1 MDMNLLSFSDDLNL
15 EDKKLRLKRIHEMN
29 NLQVCRLDTI
39 QIRSTERSPE
49 IAVNHSASNRTICHG
64 PRYAHLGP
72 SAPVTYVHASKSNTS
87 VERFYEPKMSISSET
102 NVQDGSRECYMT
114 KALDKI
120 SIAPSVTMEPRVI
133 NYHHHS
139 QSKSGYKKQYTPS
152 EISTQ
157 TSRTLI
163 ELLNDETNDMHS
175 NSVNMSPMPYRS
187 AALMKRTNSMNS
199 IPSIESG
206 QEDEQ
211 DQWNHN
217 SLHQSYIDDQVAA
230 AKRPRRARRI
240 ISPNYTRNRTG
251 TPHKLIITPRKIAI
265 RQVPKNEININ
276 SEMLSRSL
284 RHSGVPERGSNN
296 IHECPS
302 NISSVNSER
311 MTLSSVLEK
320 LYNFSWEVILSGMNE
335 LLYIAAHVN
344 WPLHER
350 EICLIYRKLLECF
363 RSPRSSVGRIACQVS
378 GEMFR
383 ITKCSRRPEYDELV
397 EMLLNRTAD
406 TNRFIQRDSNV
417 ALDKMVSSLPMF
429 HVVRVIC
436 NRGPSHK
443 NPLVRSTVAR
453 LLICT
458 VALNGNDN
466 ILGVNANAFTRK
478 RVLVSLSKFLLDKNQ
493 DTRKYG
499 ERLCNILQKH
509 RYFQEYFFKDMEP
522 NTKFALRKIIKSVN
536 YKVF

>member
-15 EDKKLRLKRIHEMN
+15 EDKKLRLKQIHEMN

-39 QIRSTERSPE
+39 QIRSSDRTPE
-49 IAVNHSASNRTICHG
+49 ITVNNSASNRTICHNI
-64 PRYAHLGP
+64 RYAHIS
-72 SAPVTYVHASKSNTS
+72 SAPITFVHESKSDES
-87 VERFYEPKMSISSET
+87 VDRLYDNSNSISGDSI
-102 NVQDGSRECYMT
+102 VQEENIPIKECVMT
-114 KALDKI
+114 KAMDQI
-120 SIAPSVTMEPRVI
+120 SIAPVLPIEPRVL
-133 NYHHHS
+133 NYQHS
-139 QSKSGYKKQYTPS
+139 KHSKSTCKRQYTPS

-163 ELLNDETNDMHS
+163 ELLQEEHDMQS
-175 NSVNMSPMPYRS
+175 LSQSRSSV
-187 AALMKRTNSMNS
+187 MKRSQSIISMRS
-199 IPSIESG
+199 TETG
-206 QEDEQ
+206 QEDEN
-211 DQWNHN
+211 DPWEHTT
-217 SLHQSYIDDQVAA
+217 LHQPYIEQSSNS
-230 AKRPRRARRI
+230 KRNRRGRRI
-240 ISPNYTRNRTG
+240 VSPNFTTRNRTG
-251 TPHKLIITPRKIAI
+251 TPHKLIITPRKIVI
-265 RQVPKNEININ
+265 RQQPKNEININ

-284 RHSGVPERGSNN
+284 RHTGLPNRNCNPV
-296 IHECPS
+296 HECPS
-302 NISSVNSER
+302 NTSSVNSER
-311 MTLSSVLEK
+311 VTLTSVIDK
-320 LYNFSWEVILSGMNE
+320 IYNFSWEIILSGMNE
-335 LLYIAAHVN
+335 LLYIAPNVN

-363 RSPRSSVGRIACQVS
+363 RSPRSSVGRVACQVS

-397 EMLLNRTAD
+397 DMLLNKTAD

-417 ALDKMVSSLPMF
+417 ALDKMVASLPMF

-436 NRGPSHK
+436 NRGPTHK

-458 VALNGNDN
+458 CALNGNDS
-466 ILGVNANAFTRK
+466 ILGVNANAHTRK
-478 RVLVSLSKFLLDKNQ
+478 RVLLSLSKFLLDKNQ

-522 NTKFALRKIIKSVN
+522 NTKFALRKVIKSVN